1 MNTKTITAT
10 KARNNWF
17 EILNLTYFKGVSFII
32 TKNNLPIIKLI
43 PVNRSNFIS
52 AQDVIDKTFGSFK
65 NVKTADWPKENQAL
79 SQRKFNSINRLWKQ

>member
-1 MNTKTITAT
+1 MKTQTITAT

-32 TKNNLPIIKLI
+32 TKNNLPMIKLVPAKKI
-43 PVNRSNFIS
+43 NLIS

-65 NVKTADWPKENQAL
+65 DVKITDWPKENQTL
-79 SQRKFNSINRLWKQ
+79 SQRKFKSMNLLWKQ